1 MKLRAFLVVLL
12 AMLMAG
18 MATSASAH
26 GPRVRLGVHIGAPVW
41 GPGWYPYPYPSYYS
55 PYYYPPQVIV
65 VPPPQPQ
72 VYVEQAQEPAPDA
85 GQQYWYFCKSAQAY
99 YPYVKDCPGG
109 WQKVLPQ
116 PEK

>member
-1 MKLRAFLVVLL
+1 MKLRALLVILL
-12 AMLMAG
+12 TMLMAG
-18 MATSASAH
+18 VVTNASAH
-26 GPRVRLGVHIGAPVW
+26 DSRVRLGVHFGVPIW
-41 GPGWYPYPYPSYYS
+41 GPVGYPYPYS

-72 VYVEQAQEPAPDA
+72 VYIEQAQEPAPAA
-85 GQQYWYFCKSAQAY
+85 GQQYWYFCKSAQGY
-99 YPYVKDCPGG
+99 YPYVKECPDG

>member
-1 MKLRAFLVVLL
+1 MKAAKILTVVLAL
-12 AMLMAG
+12 VMAG

-26 GPRVRLGVHIGAPVW
+26 GPRVRLGVNIGGPVW
-41 GPGWYPYPYPSYYS
+41 GPGWYSPYYS

-72 VYVEQAQEPAPDA
+72 VYIEQAQEPAPTA
-85 GQQYWYFCKSAQAY
+85 GQQYWYFCKSAQGY
-99 YPYVKDCPGG
+99 YPYVKECPDG